1 MYKKNIVCLFVAT
14 PACSSSGYGTLA
26 QFNGM
31 PLSWTM
37 YEYNYTANTTAP
49 TLMFSFRGD
58 AAGGRVWFL
67 DDVSVVAVTAPGIEL
82 LRNPSFDNST
92 TTLTHVQ
99 AELLMQGMW
108 LLVPFVRQL
117 IVMRTIVMILVVLT
131 FSVRLFQQ
139 TPVLSILSH
148 FRSLIM
154 VRDQMGQQRPM
165 PISTDNMEMNVVV

>member
-92 TTLTHVQ
+92 TTLTGWTQWCTSTCPGGITNAGHV
-99 AELLMQGMW
+99 ASGSICSSTNCYADYCHD
-108 LLVPFVRQL
+108 PGGFD
-117 IVMRTIVMILVVLT
+117 ILSQT
-131 FSVRLFQQ
+131 FSANAGLIYTISF
-139 TPVLSILSH
+139 SIIDYGSGPNGATKAYAD
-148 FRSLIM
+148 IY
-154 VRDQMGQQRPM
+154 
-165 PISTDNMEMNVVV
+165 